1 MEIISNVNVVQ
12 KDKIF
17 NSDVFIKE
25 GKIHNIKPHKKRD
38 GNKIIDGKDYYLM
51 PGMIDIH
58 LHGSY
63 NYDFTIDPY
72 NSIETVSK
80 GLVKEGTTSFI
91 ASLTVIS
98 HNKELNL
105 LKQYSNIDSP
115 KNGAHFLG
123 VHSEGPYLNKKYKA
137 LMDETYLRNPS
148 IKELDEMLEVSNNKL
163 KIMTVAPELEGM
175 DKFIPYA
182 ISKGV
187 KIMIGHTSASY
198 EETKKA
204 LDLKATGFT
213 HLYNAMSQHQ
223 HREPGVVTCALSEK
237 NKFSELIVD
246 GFHVHPA
253 VVKATYNCLSA
264 DNIILITDA
273 SLTKGMPDGDY
284 IFSNLSCRKIGNT
297 VRVIETGRI
306 AGSSITMLD
315 AIKNMKKYCNCSLN
329 KLAIM
334 SSTNPAKLLGI
345 DDNKGSIEIG
355 KDADLILVDKD
366 LNLIKTFVL
375 GKEVYSI

>member
-1 MEIISNVNVVQ
+1 
-12 KDKIF
+12 
-17 NSDVFIKE
+17 
-25 GKIHNIKPHKKRD
+25 
-38 GNKIIDGKDYYLM
+38 
-51 PGMIDIH
+51 
-58 LHGSY
+58 
-63 NYDFTIDPY
+63 
-72 NSIETVSK
+72 
-80 GLVKEGTTSFI
+80 
-91 ASLTVIS
+91 
-98 HNKELNL
+98 
-105 LKQYSNIDSP
+105 
-115 KNGAHFLG
+115 
-123 VHSEGPYLNKKYKA
+123 
-137 LMDETYLRNPS
+137 
-148 IKELDEMLEVSNNKL
+148 
-163 KIMTVAPELEGM
+163 MTVAPELEGM

-334 SSTNPAKLLGI
+334 SSTNQQ
-345 DDNKGSIEIG
+345 N
-355 KDADLILVDKD
+355 
-366 LNLIKTFVL
+366 F
-375 GKEVYSI
+375 